1 MSPPEEFTTA
11 DALISVL
18 TTPDDEKNVPEVLR
32 ELVETVSII
41 GKQLEIQNKILLKIL
56 SSMNMGPAA
65 QSV

>member
-18 TTPDDEKNVPEVLR
+18 TTPEDEKNVPEVLR
-32 ELVETVSII
+32 ELTESVSII

-56 SSMNMGPAA
+56 SSMNTAPAA
-65 QSV
+65 QPV